1 MGKCG
6 IIEVTNKLFFR
17 TPIKERR
24 FYNEARI
31 KIRRKEARE
40 HLEQFHLAC
49 ELAKL
54 IRHCFPELLPL
65 LKQVPDPRHQS
76 YITYPGVILLMTRIL
91 SSIFYISS
99 MRKTSEEF
107 NSDIVIENIWELCAE
122 KETVH
127 ELPYW
132 ETINRYL
139 EKVDPEKLQDI
150 LNRLC
155 SRLLCRRSS
164 WLFSRSFLS
173 SRYRQLPYTNLF

>member
-1 MGKCG
+1 MGKCE
-6 IIEVTNKLFFR
+6 IIELTTKLFFH

-65 LKQVPDPRHQS
+65 LKQVPDSRHQS

-91 SSIFYISS
+91 SSLFYINS
-99 MRKTSEEF
+99 MRKASEEF
-107 NSDIVIENIWELCAE
+107 NSEIMIKNTVIVRGRLGREL
-122 KETVH
+122 
-127 ELPYW
+127 
-132 ETINRYL
+132 
-139 EKVDPEKLQDI
+139 
-150 LNRLC
+150 
-155 SRLLCRRSS
+155 
-164 WLFSRSFLS
+164 
-173 SRYRQLPYTNLF
+173 